1 VKLSTILLIFIV
13 FSVAFVDHDGY
24 AAPVVVS
31 GGSDND
37 YESWI
42 ARLADGRLM
51 VIFDRNPDW
60 VSGDLYAT
68 FSTDDGNTWS
78 APAPVI
84 VEAGDQATMSFVP
97 MPDDTIRLWY
107 ASNESGTY
115 GIYAAF
121 STDGL
126 AWTKT
131 GRINLGWSV
140 SDMHYDPTVILE
152 PDSSLTMSYRGPNGA
167 FVSHCPYRG
176 AWDTLKTMAAQ
187 SGFRP
192 RIMKHADGTYLIA
205 YHRKSGTGSTNYDV
219 FVRTSIDRVTWS
231 DSIRLTTNLNSHDPF
246 CGPGPD
252 GAYVVYYGKYV
263 SPAYN
268 LKRRKSFDA
277 VNWQVEESITADV
290 VYNLQ
295 PHFFCENNS
304 IYLVWS
310 HAIDYST
317 DNDVYFEKTPYL
329 GISEV
334 NPDRAVFD
342 RITIK
347 PNPCPGRAEIVINGV
362 NTPEGDINLY
372 ILTGQRIGRAIK
384 SGLKYLIDAR
394 VFPNGVYFAEVK
406 CGGTRAV
413 KKFIVQH

>member
-1 VKLSTILLIFIV
+1 MKTISSIFIIL
-13 FSVAFVDHDGY
+13 SVAFVINIGN

-31 GGSDND
+31 GGPDND

-42 ARLADGRLM
+42 ARLTDGRLM
-51 VIFDRNPDW
+51 VVFDRNPDW
-60 VSGDLYAT
+60 TSGDLYAS
-68 FSTDDGNTWS
+68 FSSDDGNTWS
-78 APAPVI
+78 APSPVI
-84 VEAGDQATMSFVP
+84 VEAGDQATLCFVP

-115 GIYAAF
+115 GIYSAF

-131 GRINLGWSV
+131 GRVDLGWSA
-140 SDMHYDPTVILE
+140 SDMYYDPTVILE
-152 PDSSLTMSYRGPNGA
+152 SDSSLTMSYRGPNGA

-176 AWDTLKTMAAQ
+176 VWDTLKTMAAQ

-192 RIMKHADGTYLIA
+192 RIMKHSNGTYLIA

-246 CGPGPD
+246 CGLGPD

-263 SPAYN
+263 NPAYN

-277 VNWQVEESITADV
+277 VNWLVEETITSDA

-295 PHFFCENNS
+295 PHFFFENNN
-304 IYLVWS
+304 IYLVWA
-310 HAIDYST
+310 HAIDYNT

-329 GISEV
+329 GISEID
-334 NPDRAVFD
+334 PDRTVFD
-342 RITIK
+342 RIFIK
-347 PNPCPGRAEIVINGV
+347 PNPCPGCAEIVISGGDA
-362 NTPEGDINLY
+362 PEADINLY
-372 ILTGQRIGRAIK
+372 DLTGQKIGRVIK
-384 SGLKYLIDAR
+384 TGLKYLIEAR
-394 VFPNGVYFAEVK
+394 SLPNGVYFAEVK
-406 CGGTRAV
+406 CGRMRV
-413 KKFIVQH
+413 VEKFIIQH